1 MTKEQIVE
9 QMATRDENAQNI
21 WTGEPLSGEDLKEW
35 RTIQWQREYSLAE
48 NPGK

>member
-21 WTGEPLSGEDLKEW
+21 WTGEKLVGQDLQEW
-35 RTIQWQREYSLAE
+35 QTTQRQREYSLA
-48 NPGK
+48 GK